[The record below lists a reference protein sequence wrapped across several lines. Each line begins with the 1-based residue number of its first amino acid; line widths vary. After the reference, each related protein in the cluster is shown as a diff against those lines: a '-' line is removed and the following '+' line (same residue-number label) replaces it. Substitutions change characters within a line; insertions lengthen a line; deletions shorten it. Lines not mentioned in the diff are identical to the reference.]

1 LTTTAKAAAIVSTY
15 TGGNI
20 MIPYQGRAA
29 IRVARVVLAFSC
41 LAWYPFT
48 GARVSSSLAFLI
60 AYAIFAVGALFE
72 AKFDAPPR
80 AVVALVIDF
89 AFFAFCKWL
98 LPADWASALAYG
110 FLLVSA
116 AVLQPVATVLAVA
129 ASAMILIVL
138 LTAPGSGLVWAD
150 WCAGAMALAFS
161 LYKRYL
167 EQRMSNT
174 LRYNMIIRAQS
185 EGAREAERERIAA
198 DFHDG
203 PLQSFISFQMRLE
216 IVRKLLGRDID
227 AATNELRQLQDLCRD
242 QVTELRSFVRSM
254 RPVEDGVSLSASLS
268 RMTEQ
273 FQRDTGIAATFT
285 SAEFND
291 PAQTEVS
298 LELLQIV
305 RETLNNIHK
314 HSGASRVALTLSKN
328 GQKLEVR
335 AEDNGGGFPFSG
347 VFTLEELE
355 LLRTG
360 PVSIKRRVRML
371 GGELMLDSRPGH
383 GSSLEIRVP
392 L

>member
-1 LTTTAKAAAIVSTY
+1 
-15 TGGNI
+15 

-29 IRVARVVLAFSC
+29 IRVARVVLAFTC

-48 GARVSSSLAFLI
+48 GGRISSSLVFLI

-72 AKFDAPPR
+72 TQFDAPPR

-89 AFFAFCKWL
+89 AFFTFCKWL
-98 LPADWASALAYG
+98 LPAEWASALAYG

-116 AVLQPVATVLAVA
+116 AVLQPFATVLAVA
-129 ASAMILIVL
+129 GGAMILIVL
-138 LTAPGSGLVWAD
+138 LTPPGAGVVWAE
-150 WCAGAMALAFS
+150 WSAAAMAVIFS

-167 EQRMSNT
+167 ERRMSNT
-174 LRYNMIIRAQS
+174 LRYNMIVRAQS

-216 IVRKLLGRDID
+216 IVRKLLARDID
-227 AATNELRQLQDLCRD
+227 AATNELRQLQELCRD

-285 SAEFND
+285 STEFND

-314 HSGASRVALTLSKN
+314 HSGASRVALALSKN
-328 GQKLEVR
+328 GAKLEVR